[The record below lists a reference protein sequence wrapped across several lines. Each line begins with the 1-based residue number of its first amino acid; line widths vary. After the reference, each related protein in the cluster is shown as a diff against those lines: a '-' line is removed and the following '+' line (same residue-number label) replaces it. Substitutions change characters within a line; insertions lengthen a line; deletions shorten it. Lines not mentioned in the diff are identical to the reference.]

1 MDRYY
6 IAEEKLYQD
15 WRPVKGFCR
24 FSGSAGFGDEM
35 RTVLVVKE
43 GSRIPDNTDYVRYK
57 EIPKEKAYK
66 IAGKDEKYSFPVL
79 FESMIT
85 VEASAL
91 YFFTPEAAK
100 DVIGKY
106 EFKKVLEHGA
116 AESEKYV

>member
-24 FSGSAGFGDEM
+24 FTGSAGFGDEM
-35 RTVLVVKE
+35 RMVLV
-43 GSRIPDNTDYVRYK
+43 GSRIPDNTEYIRYK
-57 EIPKEKAYK
+57 EISKEEACK
-66 IAGKDEKYSFPVL
+66 IAGKDEKYSFPIL

-85 VEASAL
+85 LEASAL
-91 YFFTPEAAK
+91 FFFTPEAAK

-106 EFKKVLEHGA
+106 EFKKALEHGA